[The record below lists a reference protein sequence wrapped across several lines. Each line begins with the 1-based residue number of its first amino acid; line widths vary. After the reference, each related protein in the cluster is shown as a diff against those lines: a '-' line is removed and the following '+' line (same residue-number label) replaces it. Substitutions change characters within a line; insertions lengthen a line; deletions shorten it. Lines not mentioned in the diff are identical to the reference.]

1 MSQNYTIAESYVLP
15 SKGLIYDK
23 EVNPKIKLR
32 SMTTEEEMRRLS
44 PSDTPYK
51 TMCDIIE
58 SCMLEKPGISVYDMC
73 LGDYQF
79 LMHKLRV
86 VTYGSEYKMI
96 VTCPNCGETH
106 EVKISLDDLEE
117 IEYDAKLE
125 EYKKIRLPVSNK
137 EVTIKIQTPRSL
149 DEIALRTK
157 ELKRKMRE
165 LIYDPSLMVTL
176 QSIIDTVDNKKMSVP
191 ELENFVKKL
200 PMKDVTYI
208 IQTAEKLNRGVG
220 LNTDVVVTCG
230 SCGYDAVTTFRL
242 TSEFFGP
249 TID

>member
-44 PSDTPYK
+44 PTDTPYK
-51 TMCDIIE
+51 TMSDIIE

-157 ELKRKMRE
+157 ELKRKRE
-165 LIYDPSLMVTL
+165 LTYDPSLMVTL

>member
-1 MSQNYTIAESYVLP
+1 MYAW
-15 SKGLIYDK
+15 KA
-23 EVNPKIKLR
+23 
-32 SMTTEEEMRRLS
+32 
-44 PSDTPYK
+44 
-51 TMCDIIE
+51 
-58 SCMLEKPGISVYDMC
+58 GISVYDMC

-165 LIYDPSLMVTL
+165 LTYDLV
-176 QSIIDTVDNKKMSVP
+176 
-191 ELENFVKKL
+191 
-200 PMKDVTYI
+200 
-208 IQTAEKLNRGVG
+208 
-220 LNTDVVVTCG
+220 
-230 SCGYDAVTTFRL
+230 
-242 TSEFFGP
+242 
-249 TID
+249 